1 MPEKDIV
8 SLLGT
13 DDWLDNL
20 LITLVDDAVLL
31 EMDDRELAIVRAHV
45 IRELSSSPEVAKV
58 IGAKAAAVAKRLRKR
73 SGK

>member
-1 MPEKDIV
+1 MPDKDIV

-13 DDWLDNL
+13 DNWLDNL

-45 IRELSSSPEVAKV
+45 IRELSSSSEVAKV
-58 IGAKAAAVAKRLRKR
+58 ITAKAAAVAKRLRKR